1 MKKLLAFI
9 LASALAL
16 SLVAC
21 SSEEETTTTE
31 GEETTITETTIVD
44 EIKEAG
50 KLVIGTEA
58 QYPPFEFKDADAN
71 FVGIDIWLAEQ
82 IALELG
88 VELEIVDMSFD
99 GIIPAVQ
106 SSQVDIG
113 IAAFT
118 VSAERAEV
126 IDFTDIY
133 QHNPQ
138 SLVVHIDNV
147 DTYTTAESVE
157 GLKIGAQK
165 GTIQSQLTLSN
176 FPNSELF
183 ELAKYPELALEVQN
197 QNIAGMV
204 VDTEVALSFVEE
216 NSDLAVSSFDFT
228 GDEDFGKACVVKQG
242 NDALT
247 EVVNEVIA
255 KVLADGSFEAAY
267 EEAVALSKTVGLD

>member
-1 MKKLLAFI
+1 MKKLLALI
-9 LASALAL
+9 LASVLAL
-16 SLVAC
+16 SLAAC
-21 SSEEETTTTE
+21 SSSQEATEETTTQ
-31 GEETTITETTIVD
+31 ETTTETTIVD

-106 SSQVDIG
+106 SSQVDMG

-118 VSAERAEV
+118 VSPERAEV
-126 IDFTDIY
+126 IDFTDVY
-133 QHNPQ
+133 QKNPQ
-138 SLVVHIDNV
+138 ALVVHVNNEA
-147 DTYTTAESVE
+147 TYTTAESLE
-157 GLKIGAQK
+157 GLKVGAQK
-165 GTIQSQLTLSN
+165 GSIQSQLTLLN

-183 ELAKYPELALEVQN
+183 ELAKYPELVLEVQN
-197 QNIAGMV
+197 ENIAGMV
-204 VDTEVALSFVEE
+204 VDTEVAVSFVEE
-216 NSDLAVSSFDFT
+216 NDSLAISSYEFT

-242 NDALT
+242 NDALV
-247 EVVNEVIA
+247 EVANTVIA
-255 KVLADGSFEAAY
+255 RVTTDGTFEAAY

>member
-1 MKKLLAFI
+1 MKKLLALL
-9 LASALAL
+9 LASTLAL

-21 SSEEETTTTE
+21 SSEETTE
-31 GEETTITETTIVD
+31 EATEETTTETTIVD
-44 EIKEAG
+44 EIKAAG
-50 KLVIGTEA
+50 KLVLGTEA

-118 VSAERAEV
+118 VSPERAEV

-133 QHNPQ
+133 QKNPQ
-138 SLVVHIDNV
+138 ALVVHIDNV
-147 DTYTTAESVE
+147 DVYTTVESLE
-157 GLKIGAQK
+157 GLQVGAQK
-165 GTIQSQLTLSN
+165 GSIQSQLTLQN
-176 FPNSELF
+176 FPNSTLF
-183 ELAKYPELALEVQN
+183 ELAKYPELVLEVQN
-197 QNIAGMV
+197 GNIAAMV
-204 VDTEVALSFVEE
+204 VDTEVALSYVEE
-216 NSDLAVSSFDFT
+216 NEAIAISSYEFT

-247 EVVNEVIA
+247 EVANTVIA
-255 KVLADGSFEAAY
+255 RVIADGTFQTAY
-267 EEAVALSKTVGLD
+267 EEAVELSKTVGLD